1 MDIFEELFGNVL
13 SEDEVR
19 ELIFLR
25 NNNKLRVSYKGDRKL
40 QPNPKQIQAFT
51 RVLANVY
58 KLAEGDEEFV
68 WEGVLTEDKAVYAHW
83 NGLDNVDYSVF
94 YWLENANDDEIDE
107 KSIYKAIFR
116 NENDQFCEYGKYNS
130 ENNCQ
135 LEIDDIDYYH
145 EILIFMKY

>member
-25 NNNKLRVSYKGDRKL
+25 NNNKLRVSYKGDQKL

-58 KLAEGDEEFV
+58 KLAEGDEEFRV
-68 WEGVLTEDKAVYAHW
+68 IPPDITPNTAFRIFAEVPDLSISFSKKDILREILPLV
-83 NGLDNVDYSVF
+83 SVF
-94 YWLENANDDEIDE
+94 SVDIKDEDTLMLEFVVPDVYTYPFETEAP
-107 KSIYKAIFR
+107 
-116 NENDQFCEYGKYNS
+116 
-130 ENNCQ
+130 
-135 LEIDDIDYYH
+135 
-145 EILIFMKY
+145 